1 MKRRMLG
8 SHFALMEGGQMLAW
22 PILTIDDEGRILSV
36 DSGGTGLRE
45 RPGLE
50 WYGGLLIPGLID
62 IVGVEL
68 FDYERRNLNAH
79 FAGGTVALGRYG
91 ADGDPSFPLSIPGID
106 SDLHPVIT
114 RTRDNYSV
122 PVFSRIKDYCLS
134 YNQAD
139 WIGLLSLSSDKAGGL
154 AGLKELGAIR
164 EGNKC
169 GIINISGADLIHMK
183 ATAQMTLKWLVMP

>member
-68 FDYERRNLNAH
+68 FDYE
-79 FAGGTVALGRYG
+79 
-91 ADGDPSFPLSIPGID
+91 
-106 SDLHPVIT
+106 
-114 RTRDNYSV
+114 
-122 PVFSRIKDYCLS
+122 
-134 YNQAD
+134 
-139 WIGLLSLSSDKAGGL
+139 
-154 AGLKELGAIR
+154 KE
-164 EGNKC
+164 
-169 GIINISGADLIHMK
+169 ISTLIL
-183 ATAQMTLKWLVMP
+183 QEER